1 MIDYLVRE
9 FNADRDRLVEVLSA
23 DGTFWEKIGED
34 IALFERKREGVVE
47 GHYAFKSKGRRGIDR
62 AREILK
68 RVFDRDVSVIVG
80 VTPDENK
87 AAKWFS
93 RQLGFKQI
101 STVET
106 PEGPAVVFMLQ
117 KGDK

>member
-1 MIDYLVRE
+1 MIDYLVKE
-9 FNADRDRLVEVLSA
+9 FKADRRKLIEVLSA
-23 DGTFWEKIGED
+23 EGTFWEKIGDD

-47 GHYAFKSKGRRGIDR
+47 GHYAFKSKGRRGLNS

-80 VTPDENK
+80 ITPDENK